1 YEIGA
6 SYRHKLGQELY
17 MDFRYA
23 YQNNQQKSQRSVRD
37 FDQGSGDYLFNT
49 SLSSDFDF
57 NTQTHVPEIS
67 LGSNGKK
74 IRFNVSARLEQN
86 NLENEDFIQ
95 GTHFSKDYGNL
106 LLSSRF
112 NYTMGSSK
120 RLGINYNSRLNTPS
134 VRQLQPVPDLGNPLN
149 IVVGNPNLAPEI
161 SHNVRFDYNNFN
173 WRDRTG
179 FVVVSGFGIDKD
191 KVVSNTSTDEDFV
204 RTTTYE
210 NVGGNYNGWAGINY
224 SKQIKKD
231 SLYSIKFTVNPYF
244 NFGRQVGYTNGSR
257 LEAKS
262 TSISPRVGLLFNFR
276 ELVELEPEYS
286 IGIHGTKYNLDN
298 VENID
303 YLTHNLSIKV
313 TTYWPENL
321 IWGNDLSYSYNS
333 NVGEGFK
340 KDAIFWNM
348 SLGWQLFKKR
358 ATLKVLAYDLLN
370 QNINTRRS

>member
-1 YEIGA
+1 
-6 SYRHKLGQELY
+6 
-17 MDFRYA
+17 
-23 YQNNQQKSQRSVRD
+23 
-37 FDQGSGDYLFNT
+37 
-49 SLSSDFDF
+49 
-57 NTQTHVPEIS
+57 
-67 LGSNGKK
+67 
-74 IRFNVSARLEQN
+74 
-86 NLENEDFIQ
+86 
-95 GTHFSKDYGNL
+95 
-106 LLSSRF
+106 
-112 NYTMGSSK
+112 
-120 RLGINYNSRLNTPS
+120 
-134 VRQLQPVPDLGNPLN
+134 
-149 IVVGNPNLAPEI
+149 
-161 SHNVRFDYNNFN
+161 
-173 WRDRTG
+173 
-179 FVVVSGFGIDKD
+179 
-191 KVVSNTSTDEDFV
+191 
-204 RTTTYE
+204 
-210 NVGGNYNGWAGINY
+210 AGINY

-262 TSISPRVGLLFNFR
+262 MSISPRVGLLFNFR

-321 IWGNDLSYSYNS
+321 IWGNDLSYNYNS

-358 ATLKVLAYDLLN
+358 ATLKVLAYDLLS
-370 QNINTRRS
+370 QNINTRRSTGQDYIQDFQGTVLNRYFMGSLTLKFDSFGGKGAPAGAGGRRTMRVIG